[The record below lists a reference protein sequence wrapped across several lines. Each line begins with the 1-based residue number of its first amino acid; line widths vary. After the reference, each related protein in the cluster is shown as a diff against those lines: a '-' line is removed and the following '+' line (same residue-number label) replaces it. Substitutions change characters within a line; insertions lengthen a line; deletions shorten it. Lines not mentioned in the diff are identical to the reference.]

1 MRSAKQIKK
10 EFSRPKWKI
19 PFISDIIQN
28 QRLLLEVMLNIRENI
43 ICKNNEK
50 NHENKQERG

>member
-10 EFSRPKWKI
+10 EFCRPKWKI
-19 PFISDIIQN
+19 PFLSDMIQN

-43 ICKNNEK
+43 ICKQEK
-50 NHENKQERG
+50 NENKQERG